1 MKLVEHIKAVE
12 TGNRRPIQEPL
23 YKIALSVD
31 SPSPLQFNYAREY
44 RITVT
49 LGANQFI
56 AEDLI
61 QQSRGKVVEYA
72 VDEMKHAIV
81 EVVYGELKRD
91 LLELR
96 MKMRYESN
104 HAYDYQSPTI
114 AQLDKII
121 EKISI

>member
-12 TGNRRPIQEPL
+12 TGNRRPIEEPL

-31 SPSPLQFNYAREY
+31 SASPLQFNYAKEY

-72 VDEMKHAIV
+72 IDEMKHAIV
-81 EVVYGELKRD
+81 EVVYGELRRD

-96 MKMRYESN
+96 MELRNELN
-104 HAYDYQSPTI
+104 HYNSPTVE
-114 AQLDKII
+114 QLDRII
-121 EKISI
+121 EKISL

>member
-12 TGNRRPIQEPL
+12 TGNRRPIEEPL

-31 SPSPLQFNYAREY
+31 SASPLQFNYAKEY

-61 QQSRGKVVEYA
+61 QQSGVQVIEQA
-72 VDEMKHAIV
+72 VREMKHAIV
-81 EVVYGELKRD
+81 EVVYGELRRD
-91 LLELR
+91 LMDLHRELR
-96 MKMRYESN
+96 NELNY
-104 HAYDYQSPTI
+104 YDSPSI
-114 AQLDKII
+114 KKLVKIV

>member
-12 TGNRRPIQEPL
+12 TGNRRPIEEPL

-31 SPSPLQFNYAREY
+31 SASPLQFNYAKEY

-72 VDEMKHAIV
+72 IDEMKHAIV
-81 EVVYGELKRD
+81 EAVYGELRRD

-96 MKMRYESN
+96 MDMRCESN
-104 HAYDYQSPTI
+104 YYYSPTVE
-114 AQLDKII
+114 QLDKII